1 MPVFRQLILGV
12 TLLSCLLSH
21 SIRAQDR
28 GHLPDIMPLDTLKA
42 KWPVIKV
49 AKPRVPLTFNFAK
62 YQLGVQKAKEFTP
75 RRVPKIPRWAW
86 ENGNV
91 FNVNLNE
98 TAFVNWNA
106 GGNSAVSVSGNLRLF
121 RYLTYKYLS
130 WKNELRVGYGINAQ
144 ENTRLRKAED
154 YVRFTS
160 TFSYRRDTLTNWFY
174 SVKLDF
180 NTQMDDGFKYPNR
193 ETPISRFMA
202 PGYVFFGMGTSYII
216 GNNKFNLY
224 MSPVTMKSTLVLD
237 QTLANQG
244 AFGVQKAELDADGN
258 ILVPGEN
265 LFMELGILITHDWET
280 KIAKNVFMDHRLN
293 LYTDYLRK
301 FGNVDVNWEL
311 TFNLVVNEHIKTDV
325 GFQLIYDDDIKFDR
339 EVDMDGNVINPGG
352 ARTQLRQFL
361 AVGMSYTF

>member
-1 MPVFRQLILGV
+1 MKSRTHFFAVVLFGLI
-12 TLLSCLLSH
+12 TLAVQ
-21 SIRAQDR
+21 AQDR
-28 GHLPDIMPLDTLKA
+28 GYLPDVMPIDTLKPKA
-42 KWPVIKV
+42 PIIKV
-49 AKPRVPLTFNFAK
+49 VRPRVPLTFDFAK
-62 YQLGVQKAKEFTP
+62 YNLGVQKAKEFTP
-75 RRVPKIPRWAW
+75 RRVAKIPRWAW

-106 GGNSAVSVSGNLRLF
+106 GGNSAVSVSANLRLF

-130 WKNELRVGYGINAQ
+130 WKNELRVGYGVNAQ

-193 ETPISRFMA
+193 DAPISRFMA

-244 AFGVQKAELDADGN
+244 AFGVKKAVQDDDGN

-280 KIAKNVFMDHRLN
+280 EIAKNVFMDHRLN

-301 FGNVDVNWEL
+301 FGNVDINWEL
-311 TFNLVVNEHIKTDV
+311 TFNLVVNKHIKTDV

-339 EVDMDGNVINPGG
+339 QVDPDGTVINPGG

>member
-1 MPVFRQLILGV
+1 MSLFRPFFVIIALVLTSFGN
-12 TLLSCLLSH
+12 TLY
-21 SIRAQDR
+21 AQNR
-28 GHLPDIMPLDTLKA
+28 GHLPDIMPLDTLKP
-42 KWPVIKV
+42 KIPLIKV
-49 AKPRVPLTFNFAK
+49 AKPRVPLTFSYAK
-62 YQLGVQKAKEFTP
+62 YKLGVQRPVEYTP
-75 RRVPKIPRWAW
+75 RRLPRIPRWAW

-91 FNVNLNE
+91 FNANLNE

-106 GGNSAVSVSGNLRLF
+106 GGNSAISISGNLRLF

-130 WKNELRVGYGINAQ
+130 WKNELRIGYGINAQ

-154 YVRFTS
+154 YIRLTS

-202 PGYVFFGMGTSYII
+202 PGYIFFGMGTSYII

-244 AFGVQKAELDADGN
+244 AFGVKKAIQDDMGN

-280 KIAKNVFMDHRLN
+280 EIAKNIVMDHRLN

-301 FGNVDVNWEL
+301 FGNVDINWEL
-311 TFNLVVNEHIKTDV
+311 TFNLLVNDHIKTDV
-325 GFQLIYDDDIKFDR
+325 GFQLIYDDDIKFNR
-339 EVDMDGNVINPGG
+339 EVDPDGNIIRPGG